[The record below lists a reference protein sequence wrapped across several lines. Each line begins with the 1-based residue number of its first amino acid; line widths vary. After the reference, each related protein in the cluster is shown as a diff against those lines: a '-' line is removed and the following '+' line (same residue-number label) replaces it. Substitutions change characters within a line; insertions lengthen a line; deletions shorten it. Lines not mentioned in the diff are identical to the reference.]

1 MIVGMG
7 VYGLSLVA
15 GMLSTLSPCTLP
27 LIPIILGTALTAHRW
42 GPWALAAGLALAYA
56 LAGVFL
62 ATVGQMIGLDPVLFR
77 YLAAGL
83 LILFGLVLLS
93 EQLQG
98 YLAAALAGLSRSGQS
113 WLERVATDSLAGQ
126 FLLGALLGIVW
137 SPCVGPTLGA
147 AIVLAGQGKDL
158 VHVSVVMTLFGV
170 GAALPLVGL
179 GLMSHQAMQRF
190 RSRLLVA
197 GSFGKKLL
205 GSVLVLVGL
214 IVVTGMDKVFEAWI
228 LTHAPV
234 WLSDLTISV

>member
-56 LAGVFL
+56 LAGILLV
-62 ATVGQMIGLDPVLFR
+62 TVGQMIGLDPVLFR
-77 YLAAGL
+77 YFAAGL
-83 LILFGLVLLS
+83 LILFGLLLLS
-93 EQLQG
+93 TRLQG
-98 YLAAALAGLSRSGQS
+98 YFAEALAGLSRGGQS
-113 WLERVATDSLAGQ
+113 WLERVATDSLTGQ
-126 FLLGALLGIVW
+126 FLLGALLGLVW

-158 VHVSVVMTLFGV
+158 VHVSAVMALFGV

-179 GLMSHQAMQRF
+179 GLMSHQAMLHF
-190 RSRLLVA
+190 RSRLLA
-197 GSFGKKLL
+197 TGSLGKKLL
-205 GSVLVLVGL
+205 GSMLLLLGL
-214 IVVTGMDKVFEAWI
+214 IVVTGMDKLFEAWI

-234 WLSDLTISV
+234 WLSNLTISV

>member
-7 VYGLSLVA
+7 VYGLSILA

-27 LIPIILGTALTAHRW
+27 LIPIILGAALTAHRW

-56 LAGVFL
+56 LTGVLL

-77 YLAAGL
+77 DFGAGL

-93 EQLQG
+93 ARLQG
-98 YLAAALAGLSRSGQS
+98 YFATVTSGLSRGGQA
-113 WLERVATDSLAGQ
+113 WLERIAADSLRGQ

-158 VHVSVVMTLFGV
+158 VHVSAVMVLFGV

-179 GLMSHQAMQRF
+179 GLMSHQALLRF
-190 RSRLLVA
+190 KSRLLA
-197 GSFGKKLL
+197 TGTLGKKLL
-205 GSVLVLVGL
+205 GSVLLLLGL
-214 IVVTGMDKVFEAWI
+214 TIVTGMDKVFEAWI

-234 WLSDLTISV
+234 WLSNLTISI